1 MKKIVEKDPVEA
13 RLKSIALDSQN
24 WAIKSVNLEEKYK
37 TVGKNPKV
45 VCKGVVGVKS
55 LLWPGWT
62 TLGYEGK
69 FSSIYIGYGHKF
81 QQYYYPR
88 EPEQVMQECED
99 RE

>member
-1 MKKIVEKDPVEA
+1 MDSEK
-13 RLKSIALDSQN
+13 
-24 WAIKSVNLEEKYK
+24 WAIKAVDLEDKYK

-55 LLWPGWT
+55 LVWPGWT

-88 EPEQVMQECED
+88 EPEQIMQECGD